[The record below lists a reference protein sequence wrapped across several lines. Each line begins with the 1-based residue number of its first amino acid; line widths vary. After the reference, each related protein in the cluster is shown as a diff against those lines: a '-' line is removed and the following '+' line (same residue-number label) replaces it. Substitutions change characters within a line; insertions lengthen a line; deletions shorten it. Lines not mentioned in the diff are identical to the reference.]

1 VAVQTI
7 LIVDDEF
14 GVVDVLVKALE
25 DEGYRVVVAAN
36 GKHALDRLNESKVDV
51 VIADFMMPIMDGA
64 TLGRTM
70 RSMDGFS
77 KIPFVLTSALPEK
90 AVAKRFDAYAAFL
103 RKPFLA
109 STLIDTVRTL
119 LPER

>member
-1 VAVQTI
+1 MQTI

-14 GVVDVLVKALE
+14 GVVDVLVRALE

-36 GKHALDRLNESKVDV
+36 GKHALERLLENKVDL

-70 RSMDGFS
+70 KSSDS
-77 KIPFVLTSALPEK
+77 LAAIPFVMTSALPEA
-90 AVAKRFDAYAAFL
+90 AVAQRFSGYAVFL

-109 STLIDTVRTL
+109 STLLDTVRSL
-119 LPER
+119 LPPAN

>member
-1 VAVQTI
+1 VQTI

-25 DEGYRVVVAAN
+25 DEGYRVVIAAN
-36 GKHALDRLNESKVDV
+36 GKHALDRLAENKVDL

-70 RSMDGFS
+70 KSNGAWS
-77 KIPFVLTSALPEK
+77 EIPFLMTSALPES
-90 AVAKRFDAYAAFL
+90 AIAKRFDGYELFL

-109 STLIDTVRTL
+109 STLIDSIRTL
-119 LPER
+119 LPAAG

>member
-1 VAVQTI
+1 VQTI

-36 GKHALDRLNESKVDV
+36 GRHALDRLAESKIDL

-64 TLGRTM
+64 SLGRAM
-70 RSMDGFS
+70 KADGAMGS
-77 KIPFVLTSALPEK
+77 IPFVMTSALPEA
-90 AVAKRFDAYAAFL
+90 AVAKRFADYATFL

-109 STLIDTVRTL
+109 STLIDLVRSL
-119 LPER
+119 LPGD